1 MRARSTFI
9 LFYNNPRFVVAP
21 LVTTVAVEREY
32 PSWTLLAVQ
41 AIVDHQSNP
50 CFQPPTEDVRLGDL
64 SVETTP
70 QSHPQL
76 LELCSADAVYRAS

>member
-1 MRARSTFI
+1 MI
-9 LFYNNPRFVVAP
+9 AP
-21 LVTTVAVEREY
+21 LVATVAVEREY

-41 AIVDHQSNP
+41 AIVGLQSTP

-70 QSHPQL
+70 QSRPTL
-76 LELCSADAVYRAS
+76 LELCSADEVYRAF

>member
-1 MRARSTFI
+1 MGARSTFI
-9 LFYNNPRFVVAP
+9 PFHNPRFTGAP
-21 LVTTVAVEREY
+21 LVTTVAVEGEY

-41 AIVDHQSNP
+41 AIVDLQSTL

-70 QSHPQL
+70 QSHSTL
-76 LELCSADAVYRAS
+76 LKLCSADAVYRAS